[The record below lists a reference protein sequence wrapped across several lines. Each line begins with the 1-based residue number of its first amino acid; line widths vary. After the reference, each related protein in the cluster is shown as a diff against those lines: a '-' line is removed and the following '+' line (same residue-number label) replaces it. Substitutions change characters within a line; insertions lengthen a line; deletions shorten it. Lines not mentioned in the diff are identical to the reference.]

1 MAGPSVFFLYNLTA
15 RAQDIGI
22 LSISN
27 PSKEVIALKHF
38 SLPRGLVPLLALAL
52 VVSMATPASAFF
64 WQKKENT
71 PAGVADFSK
80 NTLAGGSVTF
90 SQEDFRSSD
99 LSSITLTALPD
110 PKAGVLTVGGQ
121 PLTQGAVV
129 DASAL
134 SGLTFQ
140 SLPTP
145 GVSTASFTFLPAF
158 ADGTSAGKETTVTLY
173 LLDEAN
179 DPPIARNMELST
191 YQNIAVTGY
200 FDAVDGEGDTLT
212 FQLTSTP
219 ARGAV
224 ELAEDGSARF
234 VYTPYENKTGKD
246 SFTYVAL
253 DQAGNTSPEAKVTLC
268 IEKPDTKVTYADLEG
283 SAAHKAAIRLAE
295 EGILVG
301 ESHGGRYFFQP
312 EQTVS
317 RAEFLALAMD
327 AAGLEPMEDVTVTGF
342 SDDEA
347 IPTWAKGSVSSAL
360 KAGVI
365 QGERAPT
372 GAPVFSAGTDITCGE
387 ATVMLDRLLNMAD
400 VPLEAAGLSVQG
412 HWAGQAAANLAASGV
427 LAPDQSTS
435 AALSEPLTRAAAAER
450 ERQEKEEEKRR
461 KEEARLERQRRLEEE
476 KKNRGKKH
484 VKKDEPT
491 EPGVNKDDSRIGIR
505 AYARGRAYIPERF
518 GGVTEYRDM
527 SDLLQ
532 AEIDAEQQKKGKKN
546 KKAAPAQEKKE
557 ETAQKPETEALP
569 KQETAP
575 AEQPA
580 VQQSAPETP
589 EEQPAP
595 VQEPAETE
603 EVEVEVE
610 QIEVELPEEED
621 DKKEGV

>member
-1 MAGPSVFFLYNLTA
+1 MAGLSVFFLYNLTA

-38 SLPRGLVPLLALAL
+38 SLPHGLVPLLALAL

-268 IEKPDTKVTYADLEG
+268 IEKPNTKVTYADLEG

-342 SDDEA
+342 SHL
-347 IPTWAKGSVSSAL
+347 G
-360 KAGVI
+360 
-365 QGERAPT
+365 QGERLLRPESRSHPGGAGPHWRPRVLCRNGHHLRRGHRDAGPPAEHGRRPSGGRRALRPGALGRSGGRQSGRLWSAHPGPVHLRRPVRAPDP
-372 GAPVFSAGTDITCGE
+372 GCRRG
-387 ATVMLDRLLNMAD
+387 
-400 VPLEAAGLSVQG
+400 AAGRG
-412 HWAGQAAANLAASGV
+412 PGRAGRPGGAQLAALVRPS
-427 LAPDQSTS
+427 PSQ
-435 AALSEPLTRAAAAER
+435 
-450 ERQEKEEEKRR
+450 
-461 KEEARLERQRRLEEE
+461 
-476 KKNRGKKH
+476 
-484 VKKDEPT
+484 
-491 EPGVNKDDSRIGIR
+491 
-505 AYARGRAYIPERF
+505 
-518 GGVTEYRDM
+518 
-527 SDLLQ
+527 
-532 AEIDAEQQKKGKKN
+532 
-546 KKAAPAQEKKE
+546 
-557 ETAQKPETEALP
+557 
-569 KQETAP
+569 
-575 AEQPA
+575 
-580 VQQSAPETP
+580 
-589 EEQPAP
+589 
-595 VQEPAETE
+595 
-603 EVEVEVE
+603 
-610 QIEVELPEEED
+610 
-621 DKKEGV
+621 

>member
-1 MAGPSVFFLYNLTA
+1 MAGLSVFFLYNLTA

-38 SLPRGLVPLLALAL
+38 SLPHGLVPLLALAL

-268 IEKPDTKVTYADLEG
+268 IEKPNTKVTYADLEG

-347 IPTWAKGSVSSAL
+347 IPTWAKAYAA
-360 KAGVI
+360 AGVADGII
-365 QGERAPT
+365 QGVSTAEGVAFQGDEPITFNEAATVLNRVLAVEDVDLAGWYADREAVPSWAAQAVGNMEAVSVLAAGSFGSAAMGETVTRAD
-372 GAPVFSAGTDITCGE
+372 AAQMLSAAGTLLEGE
-387 ATVMLDRLLNMAD
+387 
-400 VPLEAAGLSVQG
+400 PAGLFD
-412 HWAGQAAANLAASGV
+412 W
-427 LAPDQSTS
+427 
-435 AALSEPLTRAAAAER
+435 
-450 ERQEKEEEKRR
+450 
-461 KEEARLERQRRLEEE
+461 
-476 KKNRGKKH
+476 
-484 VKKDEPT
+484 
-491 EPGVNKDDSRIGIR
+491 
-505 AYARGRAYIPERF
+505 
-518 GGVTEYRDM
+518 
-527 SDLLQ
+527 LL
-532 AEIDAEQQKKGKKN
+532 
-546 KKAAPAQEKKE
+546 
-557 ETAQKPETEALP
+557 
-569 KQETAP
+569 
-575 AEQPA
+575 
-580 VQQSAPETP
+580 
-589 EEQPAP
+589 
-595 VQEPAETE
+595 
-603 EVEVEVE
+603 
-610 QIEVELPEEED
+610 
-621 DKKEGV
+621 

>member
-1 MAGPSVFFLYNLTA
+1 M
-15 RAQDIGI
+15 
-22 LSISN
+22 
-27 PSKEVIALKHF
+27 KHF
-38 SLPRGLVPLLALAL
+38 SLPRGLAPLLALAL
-52 VVSMATPASAFF
+52 VGAMATPASAFF
-64 WQKKENT
+64 WQKKEST
-71 PAGVADFSK
+71 PAVVADFSK
-80 NTLAGGSVTF
+80 NTLAGGSITF

-110 PKAGVLTVGGQ
+110 PKAGVLTVGGR

-129 DASAL
+129 EASAL

-140 SLPTP
+140 SLPAS
-145 GVSTASFTFLPAF
+145 GVPTATFTFLPAF
-158 ADGTSAGKETTVTLY
+158 ADGTSAREETTVTLY
-173 LLDEAN
+173 LLDQAN
-179 DPPIARNMELST
+179 APPIARNMELST

-253 DQAGNTSPEAKVTLC
+253 DQAGNTSPEAKVTLS

-327 AAGLEPMEDVTVTGF
+327 AVGLEPMEDVTVTGF

-365 QGERAPT
+365 QGERAPLRRPRVLRRNGHHLRRGHCDAGPPAEHGRRPSGGRRALRP
-372 GAPVFSAGTDITCGE
+372 GALGRSGDRQPGRLRGAHPGAVHLRLPVRASDPGRGGG
-387 ATVMLDRLLNMAD
+387 
-400 VPLEAAGLSVQG
+400 AAGRGSG
-412 HWAGQAAANLAASGV
+412 CAGYPGGARLAALVRPS
-427 LAPDQSTS
+427 PSQ
-435 AALSEPLTRAAAAER
+435 
-450 ERQEKEEEKRR
+450 
-461 KEEARLERQRRLEEE
+461 
-476 KKNRGKKH
+476 
-484 VKKDEPT
+484 
-491 EPGVNKDDSRIGIR
+491 
-505 AYARGRAYIPERF
+505 
-518 GGVTEYRDM
+518 
-527 SDLLQ
+527 
-532 AEIDAEQQKKGKKN
+532 
-546 KKAAPAQEKKE
+546 
-557 ETAQKPETEALP
+557 
-569 KQETAP
+569 
-575 AEQPA
+575 
-580 VQQSAPETP
+580 
-589 EEQPAP
+589 
-595 VQEPAETE
+595 
-603 EVEVEVE
+603 
-610 QIEVELPEEED
+610 
-621 DKKEGV
+621 

>member
-38 SLPRGLVPLLALAL
+38 SLPHGLVPLLALAL

-268 IEKPDTKVTYADLEG
+268 IEKPNTKVTYADLEG

-301 ESHGGRYFFQP
+301 ESHGGR
-312 EQTVS
+312 
-317 RAEFLALAMD
+317 
-327 AAGLEPMEDVTVTGF
+327 
-342 SDDEA
+342 
-347 IPTWAKGSVSSAL
+347 
-360 KAGVI
+360 
-365 QGERAPT
+365 
-372 GAPVFSAGTDITCGE
+372 
-387 ATVMLDRLLNMAD
+387 
-400 VPLEAAGLSVQG
+400 
-412 HWAGQAAANLAASGV
+412 
-427 LAPDQSTS
+427 
-435 AALSEPLTRAAAAER
+435 
-450 ERQEKEEEKRR
+450 
-461 KEEARLERQRRLEEE
+461 
-476 KKNRGKKH
+476 
-484 VKKDEPT
+484 
-491 EPGVNKDDSRIGIR
+491 
-505 AYARGRAYIPERF
+505 
-518 GGVTEYRDM
+518 
-527 SDLLQ
+527 
-532 AEIDAEQQKKGKKN
+532 
-546 KKAAPAQEKKE
+546 
-557 ETAQKPETEALP
+557 
-569 KQETAP
+569 
-575 AEQPA
+575 
-580 VQQSAPETP
+580 
-589 EEQPAP
+589 
-595 VQEPAETE
+595 
-603 EVEVEVE
+603 
-610 QIEVELPEEED
+610 
-621 DKKEGV
+621 

>member
-1 MAGPSVFFLYNLTA
+1 MAGLSVFFLYNLTA

-38 SLPRGLVPLLALAL
+38 SLPHGLVPLLALAL

-268 IEKPDTKVTYADLEG
+268 IEKPNTKVTYADLEG

-400 VPLEAAGLSVQG
+400 VPLEAAGLSVQALG
-412 HWAGQAAANLAASGV
+412 RSGGRQSGRLWSAHPGPVHLRRPVRAPDPGCRRGAAGRGPGRAGRPGGAQLAALVRPS
-427 LAPDQSTS
+427 PSQ
-435 AALSEPLTRAAAAER
+435 
-450 ERQEKEEEKRR
+450 
-461 KEEARLERQRRLEEE
+461 
-476 KKNRGKKH
+476 
-484 VKKDEPT
+484 
-491 EPGVNKDDSRIGIR
+491 
-505 AYARGRAYIPERF
+505 
-518 GGVTEYRDM
+518 
-527 SDLLQ
+527 
-532 AEIDAEQQKKGKKN
+532 
-546 KKAAPAQEKKE
+546 
-557 ETAQKPETEALP
+557 
-569 KQETAP
+569 
-575 AEQPA
+575 
-580 VQQSAPETP
+580 
-589 EEQPAP
+589 
-595 VQEPAETE
+595 
-603 EVEVEVE
+603 
-610 QIEVELPEEED
+610 
-621 DKKEGV
+621 

>member
-145 GVSTASFTFLPAF
+145 GVSTASFTFRPAF

-224 ELAEDGSARF
+224 E
-234 VYTPYENKTGKD
+234 
-246 SFTYVAL
+246 
-253 DQAGNTSPEAKVTLC
+253 
-268 IEKPDTKVTYADLEG
+268 
-283 SAAHKAAIRLAE
+283 LAE

-435 AALSEPLTRAAAAER
+435 AALSEPLTRAAAAELLDGALDVLAAR
-450 ERQEKEEEKRR
+450 
-461 KEEARLERQRRLEEE
+461 EAR
-476 KKNRGKKH
+476 GW
-484 VKKDEPT
+484 
-491 EPGVNKDDSRIGIR
+491 
-505 AYARGRAYIPERF
+505 
-518 GGVTEYRDM
+518 
-527 SDLLQ
+527 
-532 AEIDAEQQKKGKKN
+532 
-546 KKAAPAQEKKE
+546 
-557 ETAQKPETEALP
+557 LP
-569 KQETAP
+569 W
-575 AEQPA
+575 
-580 VQQSAPETP
+580 
-589 EEQPAP
+589 
-595 VQEPAETE
+595 
-603 EVEVEVE
+603 
-610 QIEVELPEEED
+610 
-621 DKKEGV
+621 

>member
-435 AALSEPLTRAAAAER
+435 AALSEPLTRAAAAELLDGALDVLAAR
-450 ERQEKEEEKRR
+450 
-461 KEEARLERQRRLEEE
+461 EARGWLPWWGRP
-476 KKNRGKKH
+476 H
-484 VKKDEPT
+484 P
-491 EPGVNKDDSRIGIR
+491 NKTS
-505 AYARGRAYIPERF
+505 AEA
-518 GGVTEYRDM
+518 
-527 SDLLQ
+527 DLLCFR
-532 AEIDAEQQKKGKKN
+532 ALLSVSRPLRSPGSGFSSGGSSPPGPR
-546 KKAAPAQEKKE
+546 PAGRG
-557 ETAQKPETEALP
+557 T
-569 KQETAP
+569 
-575 AEQPA
+575 
-580 VQQSAPETP
+580 S
-589 EEQPAP
+589 PAP
-595 VQEPAETE
+595 PADR
-603 EVEVEVE
+603 
-610 QIEVELPEEED
+610 PSG
-621 DKKEGV
+621 EGSWRRGYW

>member
-224 ELAEDGSARF
+224 TLAEDGSSQF

-246 SFTYVAL
+246 SFTYVAV
-253 DQAGNTSPEAKVTLC
+253 DPAGNVSPEAKVSIQ
-268 IEKPDTKVTYADLEG
+268 IEKPDTKVTYADMEG
-283 SAAHKAAIRLAE
+283 NPAHKASIRLAE
-295 EGILVG
+295 EGIFVG
-301 ESHGGRYFFQP
+301 SYVNGSYFFDPDQP
-312 EQTVS
+312 VS
-317 RAEFLALAMD
+317 RAEFLTMAM
-327 AAGLEPMEDVTVTGF
+327 AATGLEPLEDVTLTGF
-342 SDDEA
+342 YDDEA
-347 IPTWAKGSVSSAL
+347 IPTWAKGYVSSAL
-360 KAGVI
+360 KAGAI
-365 QGERAPT
+365 QGSLDQE
-372 GAPVFSAGTDITCGE
+372 GQPVFGSGETVTQGE
-387 ATVMLDRLLNMAD
+387 ATVMLDNLMGILD
-400 VPLEAAGLSVQG
+400 VPAEVFASESGG
-412 HWAGQAAANLAASGV
+412 HWAGQAAANLSASGV
-427 LAPDQSTS
+427 ILSLIHIPVPPGDQ
-435 AALSEPLTRAAAAER
+435 R
-450 ERQEKEEEKRR
+450 
-461 KEEARLERQRRLEEE
+461 
-476 KKNRGKKH
+476 
-484 VKKDEPT
+484 
-491 EPGVNKDDSRIGIR
+491 
-505 AYARGRAYIPERF
+505 
-518 GGVTEYRDM
+518 
-527 SDLLQ
+527 
-532 AEIDAEQQKKGKKN
+532 
-546 KKAAPAQEKKE
+546 AAPA
-557 ETAQKPETEALP
+557 
-569 KQETAP
+569 
-575 AEQPA
+575 
-580 VQQSAPETP
+580 
-589 EEQPAP
+589 
-595 VQEPAETE
+595 
-603 EVEVEVE
+603 
-610 QIEVELPEEED
+610 
-621 DKKEGV
+621 